1 MAVGFLFL
9 PFWYVKL
16 TANHYK
22 RDVSAELET
31 ALSVITTA
39 YLRTEDIVT
48 AVEENIAYLNPPV
61 SRVFQDFLIQIKMV
75 NPDVQAALRILRGR
89 IDNEVFREWCD
100 AVSDCQHDRSLKTTL
115 PPIVSKLSDM
125 RNVNAELEY
134 MIAEPRKEFMIMVVF
149 VVGNIPL
156 MYLLNQDWYDV
167 LMHTVLGQCILAAT
181 AAAIFIS
188 AGFVVKLTRPY
199 FMILAVRLS
208 GFIRMDAYKRSRM
221 QNVLKAS
228 GMNMTPEVYQAY
240 ALVKS
245 GAVLLGAIPCMF
257 LFPLL
262 VPVVV
267 VLALLLYFKE
277 NQKADET
284 LKAKREEIE
293 GELPRMVATMEQ
305 ELKASRNVI
314 GMLERFKGNAGPA
327 LTGELDILLADMRS
341 SNYEAALTR
350 FEARLNSPMLSDVVR
365 GLIGVLRGDDSTV
378 YFQMLAHDFKQIELQ
393 RLKAQAQK
401 IPPKIRVFSFV
412 MLVCFLLTYLAII
425 CYVALESLGGMF

>member
-1 MAVGFLFL
+1 MEGLLFLFGL
-9 PFWYVKL
+9 FLALGLFFL
-16 TANHYK
+16 TASVLK
-22 RDVSAELET
+22 LPTMGAAKAMLGTVKQERKAAKTLET
-31 ALSVITTA
+31 
-39 YLRTEDIVT
+39 
-48 AVEENIAYLNPPV
+48 
-61 SRVFQDFLIQIKMV
+61 
-75 NPDVQAALRILRGR
+75 
-89 IDNEVFREWCD
+89 
-100 AVSDCQHDRSLKTTL
+100 
-115 PPIVSKLSDM
+115 
-125 RNVNAELEY
+125 
-134 MIAEPRKEFMIMVVF
+134 
-149 VVGNIPL
+149 
-156 MYLLNQDWYDV
+156 
-167 LMHTVLGQCILAAT
+167 
-181 AAAIFIS
+181 
-188 AGFVVKLTRPY
+188 Y

-245 GAVLLGAIPCMF
+245 GAVLLGAIPCIF

-425 CYVALESLGGMF
+425 CYVASEECFRQEGGEDEESSFMESTVRKTGRRICGCDRVGFVCGHGACPCHACASGFYSETAAGYLRYRTGA

>member
-1 MAVGFLFL
+1 
-9 PFWYVKL
+9 
-16 TANHYK
+16 
-22 RDVSAELET
+22 
-31 ALSVITTA
+31 
-39 YLRTEDIVT
+39 
-48 AVEENIAYLNPPV
+48 
-61 SRVFQDFLIQIKMV
+61 
-75 NPDVQAALRILRGR
+75 
-89 IDNEVFREWCD
+89 
-100 AVSDCQHDRSLKTTL
+100 
-115 PPIVSKLSDM
+115 
-125 RNVNAELEY
+125 
-134 MIAEPRKEFMIMVVF
+134 
-149 VVGNIPL
+149 
-156 MYLLNQDWYDV
+156 
-167 LMHTVLGQCILAAT
+167 
-181 AAAIFIS
+181 
-188 AGFVVKLTRPY
+188 
-199 FMILAVRLS
+199 
-208 GFIRMDAYKRSRM
+208 
-221 QNVLKAS
+221 
-228 GMNMTPEVYQAY
+228 
-240 ALVKS
+240 
-245 GAVLLGAIPCMF
+245 MF

-401 IPPKIRVFSFV
+401 IPPKIRAFSFV